1 VADPVEERLET
12 HDRDGMSDPLAALLA
27 RDAGDAR
34 IELEILAGG
43 ECAVDRDRFRD
54 VTEDAP
60 DRKPFA

>member
-1 VADPVEERLET
+1 
-12 HDRDGMSDPLAALLA
+12 MSDPLAALLA

-54 VTEDAP
+54 VTEDAT